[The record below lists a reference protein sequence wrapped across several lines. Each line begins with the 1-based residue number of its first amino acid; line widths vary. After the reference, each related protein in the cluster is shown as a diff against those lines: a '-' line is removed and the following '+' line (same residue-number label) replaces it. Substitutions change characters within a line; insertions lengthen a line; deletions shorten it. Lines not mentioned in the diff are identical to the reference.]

1 MSSNENPPSPSP
13 LDRQRGNAQERQEQ
27 ERQEKAAREQMLR
40 VIFSSEARERLSNI
54 RMIKP
59 ELATAIENQIFQL
72 AAAGKLRSQVSDE
85 DLKRMLESF
94 QRPKREFKITWK

>member
-1 MSSNENPPSPSP
+1 MESNGNSDVVSS
-13 LDRQRGNAQERQEQ
+13 DKQRVTSQERIDR

-40 VIFSSEARERLSNI
+40 VVFTTEARERLSNI

-59 ELATAIENQIFQL
+59 ELASSIEDQIFQL
-72 AAAGKLRSQVSDE
+72 AAAGKLRGQVTDE
-85 DLKRMLESF
+85 ELKKLLESF